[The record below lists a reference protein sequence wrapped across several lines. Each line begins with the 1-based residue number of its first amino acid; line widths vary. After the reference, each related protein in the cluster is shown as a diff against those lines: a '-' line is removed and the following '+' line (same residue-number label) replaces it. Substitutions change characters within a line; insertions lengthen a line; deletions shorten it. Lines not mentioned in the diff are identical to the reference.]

1 MIVKA
6 CIHAQWDRWEKKW
19 NYYVFS
25 CDMTTSGYVLLET
38 REIPFQ
44 APNDR
49 ALKEQFAALLRAK
62 KTQVMADAT
71 AEMTEI
77 DGQIQELLALE
88 DRSGKAP

>member
-1 MIVKA
+1 MIAKA
-6 CIHAQWDRWEKKW
+6 YIHAEWSRWEKKW

-44 APNDR
+44 SPNDR

-88 DRSGKAP
+88 DHSREAT

>member
-6 CIHAQWDRWEKKW
+6 CIHAQWDSWNKKW
-19 NYYVFS
+19 TYHVFS
-25 CDMTTSGYVLLET
+25 FDMTTQGYILLET

-44 APNDR
+44 SPNDR

-88 DRSGKAP
+88 DHSGEES

>member
-6 CIHAQWDRWEKKW
+6 CIHAQWDSWAKKW
-19 NYYVFS
+19 NYCVFS
-25 CDMTTSGYVLLET
+25 HDMTDHGYILLEI

-44 APNDR
+44 SPNDR
-49 ALKEQFAALLRAK
+49 ILKAQFAALLRAK

>member
-6 CIHAQWDRWEKKW
+6 CIHAQWDRWDKKW
-19 NYYVFS
+19 NYCVFS
-25 CDMTTSGYVLLET
+25 CDMTTQGYILLET

-44 APNDR
+44 SPNDR
-49 ALKEQFAALLRAK
+49 VLKEQFAALLRAK

-88 DRSGKAP
+88 DHAGKAP

>member
-6 CIHAQWDRWEKKW
+6 CIHAQWDRWNKNW

-25 CDMTTSGYVLLET
+25 CDMTAHGYILLET

-44 APNDR
+44 SPNDR
-49 ALKEQFAALLRAK
+49 ALKEQFAALLRVK

-88 DRSGKAP
+88 DHSGEES

>member
-6 CIHAQWDRWEKKW
+6 YIHAQWDRWDKKW

-25 CDMTTSGYVLLET
+25 HNITTQGYILLET

-44 APNDR
+44 SPNDR
-49 ALKEQFAALLRAK
+49 ALKEQFAALLRAN

-88 DRSGKAP
+88 DRSGEAP

>member
-6 CIHAQWDRWEKKW
+6 CIHAQWDRWNKNW

-25 CDMTTSGYVLLET
+25 HDMTTQGYILLET

-44 APNDR
+44 SPNDR
-49 ALKEQFAALLRAK
+49 MLKAQFAALLRTK
-62 KTQVMADAT
+62 KTQVMADAA

-88 DRSGKAP
+88 DHSREAT